1 MYYNRDVKL
10 GVMIELPS
18 AVTLVE
24 DLAHEVDFM
33 SIGTNDL
40 IQYML
45 AVDRT
50 NEMVSNLYLS
60 HHPAIL
66 RAIDRVVAVARGHRR
81 DVSICG
87 DIAGDPRMVPF
98 LLGVGITKLS
108 ITPRKIV
115 EIQKAIGS
123 VSMEKA
129 VYSARRMLN
138 CSRISEVEELLNN
151 TTV

>member
-1 MYYNRDVKL
+1 
-10 GVMIELPS
+10 
-18 AVTLVE
+18 
-24 DLAHEVDFM
+24 M

-50 NEMVSNLYLS
+50 NEMVSKLYLS

-66 RAIDRVVAVARGHRR
+66 RAVDRVVSVARSHRT

-87 DIAGDPRMVPF
+87 DIARDPKMIPF
-98 LLGVGITKLS
+98 LLGVGI
-108 ITPRKIV
+108 RKISLSPRQMA
-115 EIQKAIGS
+115 EIQQAVES

-129 VYSARRMLN
+129 VYAARQMLEL
-138 CSRISEVEELLNN
+138 SRISEVEAFLNN
-151 TTV
+151 T